1 MPIKLYLMRHGQTQL
16 NQAGL
21 VQGVTDG
28 WLNTKGIRQ
37 VQAAAVD
44 FQQRGLHFDLTF
56 SSPSQRARQTAQIV
70 LAAVNPDLP
79 IQTLTQLSEVN
90 FGNYESQLESDLAA
104 DLLHKLEF
112 QPQQLQIFIQQNGWS
127 KTLELIL
134 DTLSD
139 LDQTAENYQM
149 VISRLQVAMQ
159 MIIHQ
164 ASRQSVQQV
173 LIVAHGLSLLV
184 LLSILDNSVILPQ
197 QGLDN
202 ASVSQVNYEDGIY
215 QVVSI
220 NNTRLQQ

>member
-1 MPIKLYLMRHGQTQL
+1 M
-16 NQAGL
+16 
-21 VQGVTDG
+21 
-28 WLNTKGIRQ
+28 
-37 VQAAAVD
+37 
-44 FQQRGLHFDLTF
+44 
-56 SSPSQRARQTAQIV
+56 
-70 LAAVNPDLP
+70 
-79 IQTLTQLSEVN
+79 
-90 FGNYESQLESDLAA
+90 ESDLAA

-149 VISRLQVAMQ
+149 LISRLQVAMQ

-202 ASVSQVNYEDGIY
+202 ASVSQVDYEDGIY

-220 NNTRLQQ
+220 NNTRLQ

>member
-16 NQAGL
+16 NQAGI

-37 VQAAAVD
+37 VQATAVD
-44 FQQRGLHFDLTF
+44 FQQRGLHFDLAF

-104 DLLHKLEF
+104 DILHKLEF